1 MPRPTYDL
9 AKAKSTTPTKRRS
22 DNIDEGND
30 HQPTKCNK
38 LDVGTAGTLIK

>member
-1 MPRPTYDL
+1 MIELFGDYNSLQQYGMPRPTYDL

-30 HQPTKCNK
+30 H
-38 LDVGTAGTLIK
+38 